1 MKRLTQKQIKNRIA
15 EYSTY
20 YDGETMYKDIAID
33 LAKDFIYNAQ
43 LEFEKYL
50 NAHYQKLGGKP
61 FDDKERIREVAINE
75 TSQYLEDAR
84 KPIPYF

>member
-20 YDGETMYKDIAID
+20 YDGDTMYKDIAID

-50 NAHYQKLGGKP
+50 NTHYQKL
-61 FDDKERIREVAINE
+61 
-75 TSQYLEDAR
+75 
-84 KPIPYF
+84 